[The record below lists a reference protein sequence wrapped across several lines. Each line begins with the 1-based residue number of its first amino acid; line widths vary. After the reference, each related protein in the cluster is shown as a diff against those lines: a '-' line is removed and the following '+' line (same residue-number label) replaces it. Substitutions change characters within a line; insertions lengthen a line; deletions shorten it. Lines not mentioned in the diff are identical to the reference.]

1 MNEPQDK
8 GVVVPWEQLE
18 AATLRRVAE
27 SFVTREGTDYG
38 EREVSLS
45 QKTDEVLAQL
55 RRGEA
60 QILFSTEEETLD
72 IVPVRR

>member
-18 AATLRRVAE
+18 AVTLRRVAE

-38 EREVSLS
+38 EREVTLS

-60 QILFSTEEETLD
+60 QILFSIEEETLD

>member
-8 GVVVPWEQLE
+8 GVVVPWEQLG
-18 AATLRRVAE
+18 AVTLRRVAE

-38 EREVSLS
+38 EREVTLS

-60 QILFSTEEETLD
+60 QILFSIEEETLD